1 MNKIDKYLRRFAY
14 KIETSETKESRY
26 YTIGDLIVRVSN
38 HIGKNSSGNI
48 SIIIDRNNYILY
60 VPSTNKV
67 SLISYEECKTL
78 IRGIVLHASLFL
90 VGDSTY
96 QKSLVKEN
104 EELKLQISNLKQ
116 KINIQEM
123 LQNIPVRKDSEIW
136 EPCTEEMYAGRAIV
150 QSPILRGTKKSITK
164 TQYILEDP
172 NVQKLGSATHYQPQI
187 AVKDTVMELGD

>member
-14 KIETSETKESRY
+14 KIETSKTKESRY

-116 KINIQEM
+116 KINIQERQ
-123 LQNIPVRKDSEIW
+123 LISKKKPNDTSIKVIRAILINLEKCKKKKIKIKYGSCEFQTLPDSTIYEIW
-136 EPCTEEMYAGRAIV
+136 
-150 QSPILRGTKKSITK
+150 K
-164 TQYILEDP
+164 DP
-172 NVQKLGSATHYQPQI
+172 EIRKY
-187 AVKDTVMELGD
+187 VKELKINLIWN

>member
-116 KINIQEM
+116 KINIQERH
-123 LQNIPVRKDSEIW
+123 LIPKKKPNDTSIKVIR
-136 EPCTEEMYAGRAIV
+136 T
-150 QSPILRGTKKSITK
+150 ILINLEKCKKK
-164 TQYILEDP
+164 K
-172 NVQKLGSATHYQPQI
+172 N
-187 AVKDTVMELGD
+187 

>member
-48 SIIIDRNNYILY
+48 SIIIDRSNYILY

-78 IRGIVLHASLFL
+78 IKGIVLHASLFL
-90 VGDSTY
+90 TGDVSY
-96 QKSLVKEN
+96 QRNLIKEN
-104 EELKLQISNLKQ
+104 EELKFQIKGLKQ
-116 KINIQEM
+116 GMETLEKQLEKKAVSEEKSTSIQEIKTT
-123 LQNIPVRKDSEIW
+123 LQNLTKGQKKRIKSIYGSCVFHSMPDAILRAVWKNSEIQKW
-136 EPCTEEMYAGRAIV
+136 IQQNKPN
-150 QSPILRGTKKSITK
+150 
-164 TQYILEDP
+164 YI
-172 NVQKLGSATHYQPQI
+172 
-187 AVKDTVMELGD
+187 

>member
-67 SLISYEECKTL
+67 SL
-78 IRGIVLHASLFL
+78 
-90 VGDSTY
+90 
-96 QKSLVKEN
+96 VKEN

-116 KINIQEM
+116 KINIQERQ
-123 LQNIPVRKDSEIW
+123 LIPKKKPNDTSIKVI
-136 EPCTEEMYAGRAIV
+136 RAIL
-150 QSPILRGTKKSITK
+150 INLEKCKKKKKLKLSMALVNFKRYLTVRFMKFGKI
-164 TQYILEDP
+164 
-172 NVQKLGSATHYQPQI
+172 QKFENMLKNLKLI
-187 AVKDTVMELGD
+187 

>member
-48 SIIIDRNNYILY
+48 SIIIDRSNYILY

-78 IRGIVLHASLFL
+78 IKGIVLHASLFL
-90 VGDSTY
+90 TGDVSY
-96 QKSLVKEN
+96 QRNLIKEN
-104 EELKLQISNLKQ
+104 EELKFQIKGLKQ
-116 KINIQEM
+116 GMETLEKQLEKKAVSEEKATSIQEIKTT
-123 LQNIPVRKDSEIW
+123 LQNLTKGQKKRIKSIYGSCVFHSMPDAILRAVWKNSEIQRW
-136 EPCTEEMYAGRAIV
+136 IQQNKPN
-150 QSPILRGTKKSITK
+150 
-164 TQYILEDP
+164 YI
-172 NVQKLGSATHYQPQI
+172 
-187 AVKDTVMELGD
+187 

>member
-116 KINIQEM
+116 KINIQERQ
-123 LQNIPVRKDSEIW
+123 LIPKKKIKVKYGSCEFQTLPDSTIYEIW
-136 EPCTEEMYAGRAIV
+136 
-150 QSPILRGTKKSITK
+150 K
-164 TQYILEDP
+164 DP
-172 NVQKLGSATHYQPQI
+172 EIRKY
-187 AVKDTVMELGD
+187 VKELKINLI

>member
-14 KIETSETKESRY
+14 KIETSKTKESRY

-78 IRGIVLHASLFL
+78 IKVL
-90 VGDSTY
+90 Y
-96 QKSLVKEN
+96 Y
-104 EELKLQISNLKQ
+104 
-116 KINIQEM
+116 M
-123 LQNIPVRKDSEIW
+123 LLYFWLEILH
-136 EPCTEEMYAGRAIV
+136 IKKV
-150 QSPILRGTKKSITK
+150 LLRRMKC
-164 TQYILEDP
+164 
-172 NVQKLGSATHYQPQI
+172 
-187 AVKDTVMELGD
+187 

>member
-1 MNKIDKYLRRFAY
+1 M
-14 KIETSETKESRY
+14 
-26 YTIGDLIVRVSN
+26 
-38 HIGKNSSGNI
+38 GKNSSGNI

-116 KINIQEM
+116 KINIQERQ
-123 LQNIPVRKDSEIW
+123 LIPKKK
-136 EPCTEEMYAGRAIV
+136 
-150 QSPILRGTKKSITK
+150 TK
-164 TQYILEDP
+164 
-172 NVQKLGSATHYQPQI
+172 
-187 AVKDTVMELGD
+187 

>member
-38 HIGKNSSGNI
+38 HIGKNSSRNI

-96 QKSLVKEN
+96 QKVL
-104 EELKLQISNLKQ
+104 
-116 KINIQEM
+116 
-123 LQNIPVRKDSEIW
+123 
-136 EPCTEEMYAGRAIV
+136 
-150 QSPILRGTKKSITK
+150 LRRMKS
-164 TQYILEDP
+164 
-172 NVQKLGSATHYQPQI
+172 
-187 AVKDTVMELGD
+187 

>member
-104 EELKLQISNLKQ
+104 EELSNLKQ
-116 KINIQEM
+116 KINIQERQ
-123 LQNIPVRKDSEIW
+123 LIPKKKPNDTSIKVI
-136 EPCTEEMYAGRAIV
+136 RAIL
-150 QSPILRGTKKSITK
+150 INLEKCKKK
-164 TQYILEDP
+164 K
-172 NVQKLGSATHYQPQI
+172 N
-187 AVKDTVMELGD
+187 

>member
-116 KINIQEM
+116 KINIQERQLIPKKKPNDTSIKVIRTILINLEKCKKKKLKLSMALVNFKRYLTVRFMKFGKIQKFENM
-123 LQNIPVRKDSEIW
+123 LKN
-136 EPCTEEMYAGRAIV
+136 
-150 QSPILRGTKKSITK
+150 L
-164 TQYILEDP
+164 
-172 NVQKLGSATHYQPQI
+172 KLI
-187 AVKDTVMELGD
+187 

>member
-90 VGDSTY
+90 GGDSCY
-96 QKSLVKEN
+96 L
-104 EELKLQISNLKQ
+104 Q
-116 KINIQEM
+116 KIVMKRILNYVNNAEVQFHE
-123 LQNIPVRKDSEIW
+123 VR
-136 EPCTEEMYAGRAIV
+136 EPMTFV
-150 QSPILRGTKKSITK
+150 PI
-164 TQYILEDP
+164 
-172 NVQKLGSATHYQPQI
+172 H
-187 AVKDTVMELGD
+187 AVLHI

>member
-78 IRGIVLHASLFL
+78 IRVLYYMLLYFWLEILHIKKVLL
-90 VGDSTY
+90 RRM
-96 QKSLVKEN
+96 KS
-104 EELKLQISNLKQ
+104 
-116 KINIQEM
+116 
-123 LQNIPVRKDSEIW
+123 
-136 EPCTEEMYAGRAIV
+136 
-150 QSPILRGTKKSITK
+150 
-164 TQYILEDP
+164 
-172 NVQKLGSATHYQPQI
+172 
-187 AVKDTVMELGD
+187 

>member
-78 IRGIVLHASLFL
+78 IRGIV
-90 VGDSTY
+90 
-96 QKSLVKEN
+96 KEN
-104 EELKLQISNLKQ
+104 EELKLQISNLNQ
-116 KINIQEM
+116 KINIQERQ
-123 LQNIPVRKDSEIW
+123 LIPKKKPNDTSIKVIRTILINLELYRSL
-136 EPCTEEMYAGRAIV
+136 CTR
-150 QSPILRGTKKSITK
+150 
-164 TQYILEDP
+164 
-172 NVQKLGSATHYQPQI
+172 
-187 AVKDTVMELGD
+187 

>member
-48 SIIIDRNNYILY
+48 SIIIDRSNYILY

-78 IRGIVLHASLFL
+78 IKGIVLHASLFL
-90 VGDSTY
+90 TGDVSY
-96 QKSLVKEN
+96 QRNLIKEN
-104 EELKLQISNLKQ
+104 EELKFQIKGLKQ
-116 KINIQEM
+116 GMETLEKQLEKKAVSEEKATSIQEIKTT
-123 LQNIPVRKDSEIW
+123 LQNLTKGQKKRIKSIYGSCVFHSMPDAILRAVWKNSEIQRW
-136 EPCTEEMYAGRAIV
+136 I
-150 QSPILRGTKKSITK
+150 QQNK
-164 TQYILEDP
+164 P
-172 NVQKLGSATHYQPQI
+172 NFT
-187 AVKDTVMELGD
+187 

>member
-1 MNKIDKYLRRFAY
+1 MHTKLKPLRQRNLG
-14 KIETSETKESRY
+14 I
-26 YTIGDLIVRVSN
+26 ILLGDLIVRVSN

-96 QKSLVKEN
+96 QKVL
-104 EELKLQISNLKQ
+104 
-116 KINIQEM
+116 
-123 LQNIPVRKDSEIW
+123 
-136 EPCTEEMYAGRAIV
+136 
-150 QSPILRGTKKSITK
+150 LRRMKS
-164 TQYILEDP
+164 
-172 NVQKLGSATHYQPQI
+172 
-187 AVKDTVMELGD
+187 